1 MAQILNLKKTNDD
14 FNTEIRKMLLLC
26 QEDIESTNTLIL
38 EKLDS
43 NVPLVKEIASY
54 LVLSGGKR
62 LRPLLTSCSY
72 HLLTNDLDKNK
83 KHIGLA
89 AAVEFIHAATLL
101 HDDVIDESSLRR
113 GVKTTNSIW
122 GNQSSILVGD
132 YLLSRCFEIMVE
144 DGDLEILKLLS
155 STSAKIAQGEVLQL
169 QHKGE
174 ADLLEDT
181 YIDIISLKTAA
192 LFSAATKTGACLSG
206 SNEKEKMALESY
218 GKNLGLAFQIA
229 DDALDYYGKDKFF
242 GKEIGKDFF
251 EGKVTLPLI
260 IVFQK
265 GNNEEREFLSEILQ
279 KEKRNEDDFSETLAL
294 INKYK
299 TIEASM
305 KRAEYFVNVS
315 YDSLGIFP
323 DSDDKN
329 TLQNLTSFSLNR
341 SF

>member
-1 MAQILNLKKTNDD
+1 MGSVIPLKKSANSAYLELK
-14 FNTEIRKMLLLC
+14 NLLG
-26 QEDIESTNTLIL
+26 NKL
-38 EKLDS
+38 EKVESLIELKLKS
-43 NVPLVKEIASY
+43 NVNLIEKMSEHH
-54 LVLSGGKR
+54 LQSGGKR
-62 LRPLLTSCSY
+62 LRALLTLGSSKLSGY
-72 HLLTNDLDKNK
+72 ELGERDIN
-83 KHIGLA
+83 LA
-89 AAVEFIHAATLL
+89 ACVELIHSATLL

-113 GVKTTNSIW
+113 GLKTTNSIW

-132 YLLSRCFEIMVE
+132 YLLSRCFEIMVD

-169 QHKGE
+169 EHKGE

-181 YIDIISLKTAA
+181 YINIINLKTAA
-192 LFSAATKTGACLSG
+192 LFSAATKTGACLAKST
-206 SNEKEKMALESY
+206 EKEKNALESY

-229 DDALDYYGKDKFF
+229 DDALDYYAKEKLF

-251 EGKVTLPLI
+251 EGKATLPLI
-260 IVFQK
+260 IIFQK
-265 GNNEEREFLSEILQ
+265 GNNEERSFLSEILK

-299 TIEASM
+299 AVEASL

-315 YDSLGIFP
+315 YDALGIFQ
-323 DSDDKN
+323 DSKDKKI
-329 TLQNLTSFSLNR
+329 LQNLTGFSLNR

>member
-1 MAQILNLKKTNDD
+1 MGSVIPLKKSANSAYLELK
-14 FNTEIRKMLLLC
+14 NLLG
-26 QEDIESTNTLIL
+26 NKL
-38 EKLDS
+38 EK
-43 NVPLVKEIASY
+43 VE
-54 LVLSGGKR
+54 VLIELKLKSEVNLIEKMSDHHLRSGGKR
-62 LRPLLTSCSY
+62 LRALLTLGSAKLSGY
-72 HLLTNDLDKNK
+72 ELGKRDIN
-83 KHIGLA
+83 LA
-89 AAVEFIHAATLL
+89 ACVELIHAATLL

-113 GVKTTNSIW
+113 GSKTTNSIW
-122 GNQSSILVGD
+122 GNQSSVLVGD
-132 YLLSRCFEIMVE
+132 YLLSRCFEIMVD

-181 YIDIISLKTAA
+181 YIDIINLKTAA

-206 SNEKEKMALESY
+206 SNEKEKKALESY

-229 DDALDYYGKDKFF
+229 DDALDYYAKEKLF

-251 EGKVTLPLI
+251 EGKTTLPLI
-260 IVFQK
+260 IIFQK
-265 GNNEEREFLSEILQ
+265 GNDEERDFLLEIMK

-299 TIEASM
+299 AIEASF

-315 YDSLGIFP
+315 YDALGIFQ
-323 DSDDKN
+323 DSEEKKI
-329 TLQNLTSFSLNR
+329 LQNLTGFSLNR

>member
-1 MAQILNLKKTNDD
+1 MGSVVPLKKSANSAYLDLK
-14 FNTEIRKMLLLC
+14 NLLG
-26 QEDIESTNTLIL
+26 NKL
-38 EKLDS
+38 EKVENLIRLKLKSEVSLIEEMSDHH
-43 NVPLVKEIASY
+43 LQ
-54 LVLSGGKR
+54 SGGKR
-62 LRPLLTSCSY
+62 LRALLTLGSAK
-72 HLLTNDLDKNK
+72 LTGYELGDRDLN
-83 KHIGLA
+83 LA
-89 AAVEFIHAATLL
+89 ACVELIHAATLL

-132 YLLSRCFEIMVE
+132 YLLSRCFEIMVD

-169 QHKGE
+169 QHRGE

-181 YIDIISLKTAA
+181 YIDIINLKTAS

-206 SNEKEKMALESY
+206 SNEKEKKALESY

-260 IVFQK
+260 IIFQK
-265 GNNEEREFLSEILQ
+265 GNDEERSFLTEIME
-279 KEKRNEDDFSETLAL
+279 KDKRNEDDFSEALAL
-294 INKYK
+294 INKYQA
-299 TIEASM
+299 IDASL

-323 DSDDKN
+323 DNEDKKI
-329 TLQNLTSFSLNR
+329 LQNLTGFSLNR

>member
-1 MAQILNLKKTNDD
+1 MGSVIPLKKSANSAYLELK
-14 FNTEIRKMLLLC
+14 NLLG
-26 QEDIESTNTLIL
+26 SKL
-38 EKLDS
+38 EKVEGLIQLKLKSEVDLIKEMS
-43 NVPLVKEIASY
+43 NHHLQ
-54 LVLSGGKR
+54 SGGKR
-62 LRPLLTSCSY
+62 LRALLTLGSAKLSGY
-72 HLLTNDLDKNK
+72 ELGNRDIN
-83 KHIGLA
+83 LA
-89 AAVEFIHAATLL
+89 ACVELIHAATLL

-113 GVKTTNSIW
+113 GIKTTNSIW

-132 YLLSRCFEIMVE
+132 YLLSRCFEIMVD
-144 DGDLEILKLLS
+144 DGDLEVLKLLS

-181 YIDIISLKTAA
+181 YIDIINLKTAA
-192 LFSAATKTGACLSG
+192 LFSAATKTGACISG
-206 SNEKEKMALESY
+206 SNDKEKKALESY

-229 DDALDYYGKDKFF
+229 DDALDYYAKEKLF
-242 GKEIGKDFF
+242 GKEIGKDFY

-260 IVFQK
+260 IIFQK
-265 GNNEEREFLSEILQ
+265 GNDEERLFLSEIMK

-294 INKYK
+294 IYKYK
-299 TIEASM
+299 AIEASL

-323 DSDDKN
+323 DNEDKKI
-329 TLQNLTSFSLNR
+329 LQNLTGFSLNR